1 MDTLCGQSHNRH
13 FAADRPLILGGV
25 QIPADRGLAGHS
37 DADVLTHAI
46 IDALLGAV
54 AMGDVGQLFP
64 DTDEAYA
71 GISSLILLKRVA
83 DRLRE
88 IGARVVNVDTVVIAQ
103 APKLAPHTT
112 VISARLADTLG
123 MAVADVSVKATTTER
138 LGFVGR
144 QEGMAAQAVAL
155 VQISSAAGRSS
166 NR

>member
-1 MDTLCGQSHNRH
+1 
-13 FAADRPLILGGV
+13 
-25 QIPADRGLAGHS
+25 
-37 DADVLTHAI
+37 
-46 IDALLGAV
+46 
-54 AMGDVGQLFP
+54 MGDVGQLFP